1 VETLRR
7 SDIAVLG
14 SMTAR
19 RSRPPEKKAMCVA
32 GEIDPT
38 GAMHALPQ
46 LWATR
51 CANVCLAVRFNL
63 IQKLAQDLN
72 SELKVQSPA
81 ERNPISRLNAQ
92 S

>member
-1 VETLRR
+1 
-7 SDIAVLG
+7 
-14 SMTAR
+14 MTAR

-51 CANVCLAVRFNL
+51 CANVCMAVRFNL
-63 IQKLAQDLN
+63 IQKLAQDLDL
-72 SELKVQSPA
+72 ELKVQSPA
-81 ERNPISRLNAQ
+81 EKNPISRLNAQ